1 MNRKIKNKRYIIVI
15 ALIVFLFVLVAFS
28 QSTQFIFNKEINNE
42 TQSTRIQIGDAV
54 FFVEIV
60 DTVKKRQKGLSG
72 RKFLEESRGMLF
84 IYNEVSFGGIWMK
97 DMLFSIDIIWLD
109 KDLRVVSIKENATP
123 NSYPEVFRPVQEVW
137 YVFEVNAGAVEK
149 SGIIIGEQMKIF

>member
-1 MNRKIKNKRYIIVI
+1 MKKYKKHIII
-15 ALIVFLFVLVAFS
+15 AVLIILLFVLVAFS

-42 TQSTRIQIGDAV
+42 TKSTRIQIGDAV

-72 RKFLEESRGMLF
+72 MEFLEKSRGMLF

-109 KDLRVVSIKENATP
+109 KDLRIVSIKENATP
-123 NSYPEVFRPVQEVW
+123 NSYPEVFRPGQEVL